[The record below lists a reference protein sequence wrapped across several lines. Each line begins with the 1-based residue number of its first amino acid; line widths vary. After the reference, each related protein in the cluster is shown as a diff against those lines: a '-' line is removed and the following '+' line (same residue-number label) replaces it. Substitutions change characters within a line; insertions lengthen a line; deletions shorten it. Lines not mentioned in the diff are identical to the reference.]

1 MNYLR
6 GIYHAIIVRTQLNIT
21 NTLFQDN
28 LTKNHFGKRKKKN
41 DPLSKNS
48 SYPLSENNNP
58 KTSRVKKNASLSINF
73 SYPSPKN
80 KKPRNQKKKP

>member
-28 LTKNHFGKRKKKN
+28 LTKNHFGKRKKKKR
-41 DPLSKNS
+41 PI
-48 SYPLSENNNP
+48 
-58 KTSRVKKNASLSINF
+58 V
-73 SYPSPKN
+73 
-80 KKPRNQKKKP
+80 QKLQLPIVRKQ